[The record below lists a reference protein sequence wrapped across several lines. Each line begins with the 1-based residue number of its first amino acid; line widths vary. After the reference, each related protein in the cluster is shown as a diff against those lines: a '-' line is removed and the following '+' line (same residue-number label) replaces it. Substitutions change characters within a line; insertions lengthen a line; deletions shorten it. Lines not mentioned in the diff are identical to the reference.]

1 MKRIVHWI
9 FITIL
14 LCVFAVPVTSFAEEM
29 TAQES
34 EISGQVD
41 ELFEEHEVGFSYEDI
56 VGLSFSEVA
65 NLLRNKIADEL
76 SAPLKLLAAILVVV
90 IFTAV
95 TQSAGESFFDRSR
108 SGGMYDLICVTAAA
122 AVITPQLLSVYSGV
136 ITAIEQTGSFLLVF
150 VPAFSGITVATG
162 AITTGSFYNMMILAA
177 SEVIVKLSES
187 FLTPLLS
194 LMAVFAITGSI
205 FPNAS
210 VSGFSELLKKTSTW
224 GLSIAMALF
233 TGFVSMKC
241 TLTSRADGAAS
252 KAVKMMI
259 SGFVPVVGG
268 AVSDAYTSVRSGLE
282 VIRCTVGVGGNIA
295 IAMMILPPI
304 IKIAAFRIVLWAGT
318 AAADLF
324 SAQPLSK
331 LMKGLDGGLAI
342 AQSVLIC
349 YSVMFIL
356 CTAILMQ
363 SLA

>member
-1 MKRIVHWI
+1 MKRIVYWI

-76 SAPLKLLAAILVVV
+76 SAPLKLLVAILVVV

-122 AVITPQLLSVYSGV
+122 AVITPQLLSVYSGA

-150 VPAFSGITVATG
+150 VPTFSGITVATG

-194 LMAVFAITGSI
+194 LMAIFAITGSI

-224 GLSIAMALF
+224 GLSIAMAIF

-252 KAVKMMI
+252 KAVKMI

>member
-1 MKRIVHWI
+1 M
-9 FITIL
+9 
-14 LCVFAVPVTSFAEEM
+14 C
-29 TAQES
+29 
-34 EISGQVD
+34 
-41 ELFEEHEVGFSYEDI
+41 
-56 VGLSFSEVA
+56 
-65 NLLRNKIADEL
+65 
-76 SAPLKLLAAILVVV
+76 ILVVV

-95 TQSAGESFFDRSR
+95 TQSAGESFFDRNR

-122 AVITPQLLSVYSGV
+122 AVITPQLLSVYSGA

-150 VPAFSGITVATG
+150 VPTFSGITVATG
-162 AITTGSFYNMMILAA
+162 AVTTGSFYNMMILAA

-205 FPNAS
+205 IPNAS

-241 TLTSRADGAAS
+241 TLSSRADVAAS

-324 SAQPLSK
+324 SAQSLSK

-342 AQSVLIC
+342 AQSVLLRSLKTGNAVCQHDLVGVSNMRLAGCIGNGRC
-349 YSVMFIL
+349 NIIWFLTFFTHFFHSSCQENAQLFCLSTVTGIPAFSVPFSNSFVNIL
-356 CTAILMQ
+356 LRF
-363 SLA
+363 

>member
-1 MKRIVHWI
+1 MKRIVYWI

-29 TAQES
+29 TTQQS

-76 SAPLKLLAAILVVV
+76 SAPLKLLVAILVVV

-108 SGGMYDLICVTAAA
+108 SGGMYDL
-122 AVITPQLLSVYSGV
+122 TPQLLSVYSGA

-162 AITTGSFYNMMILAA
+162 AVTTGSFYNMMILAA

-224 GLSIAMALF
+224 GLSIAMAIF

-241 TLTSRADGAAS
+241 SLTSRADGAAS
-252 KAVKMMI
+252 KAVKMML

-295 IAMMILPPI
+295 IVMMILPPI

-331 LMKGLDGGLAI
+331 LMKGIDGGLAI

>member
-1 MKRIVHWI
+1 MKRIVYWI

-14 LCVFAVPVTSFAEEM
+14 LCTFTVPVTSFAEEM

-41 ELFEEHEVGFSYEDI
+41 ELFEEHEIGFSYEDI

-65 NLLRNKIADEL
+65 NLLRNKIADVL
-76 SAPLKLLAAILVVV
+76 SAPLKLLVAILVVV

-122 AVITPQLLSVYSGV
+122 AVITPQLLSVYSGA

-162 AITTGSFYNMMILAA
+162 AVTTGSFYNMMILAA

-205 FPNAS
+205 IPNAS

-259 SGFVPVVGG
+259 SGFVPVVE
-268 AVSDAYTSVRSGLE
+268 LFPMH
-282 VIRCTVGVGGNIA
+282 IRR
-295 IAMMILPPI
+295 
-304 IKIAAFRIVLWAGT
+304 F
-318 AAADLF
+318 AADLR
-324 SAQPLSK
+324 L
-331 LMKGLDGGLAI
+331 
-342 AQSVLIC
+342 
-349 YSVMFIL
+349 
-356 CTAILMQ
+356 
-363 SLA
+363 